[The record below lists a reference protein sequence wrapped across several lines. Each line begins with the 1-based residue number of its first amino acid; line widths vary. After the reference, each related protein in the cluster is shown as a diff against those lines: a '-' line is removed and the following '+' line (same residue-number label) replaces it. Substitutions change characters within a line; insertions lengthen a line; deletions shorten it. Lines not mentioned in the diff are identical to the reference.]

1 MKGFRKVL
9 VAVNGS
15 QAPLETGIKLAREEK
30 AWLTVVK
37 VVPPFEGDLDL
48 TGIKNIGDALD
59 SGGSRAVE
67 DIKETAARE
76 PALVKAR
83 LEEGETHERIIEVA
97 KEERCDLIIMGAERM
112 GILKRL
118 FLGSTLEKV
127 LRDAPCPVLVV

>member
-9 VAVNGS
+9 VALNGS
-15 QAPLETGIKLAREEK
+15 QAPLETGIKLAQDEK

-59 SGGSRAVE
+59 SGGSKSAA
-67 DIKETAARE
+67 DINETAARAS
-76 PALVKAR
+76 ALVKAR
-83 LEEGETHERIIEVA
+83 LEEGEAHERIVEVA
-97 KEERCDLIIMGAERM
+97 KEERCDLIIMGAERK

-118 FLGSTLEKV
+118 LFGSTVEKV
-127 LRDAPCPVLVV
+127 LRAAPCPVLVV